1 MGLKDF
7 IHAAA
12 RHRKPSIWRK
22 LLGWACVILG
32 LPGLILPIIPGIP
45 LLVLGI
51 VLLAGQHQWAHN
63 VLEWA
68 KRRFRGIPWLHLH
81 EHEPHDHEPHHH
93 DPSALATK
101 SIEKPLDARD
111 QP

>member
-7 IHAAA
+7 IRKAA

-22 LLGWACVILG
+22 ILGWTCVILG

-51 VLLAGQHQWAHN
+51 VLLSGQHQWAHN

-68 KRRFRGIPWLHLH
+68 KRRFHGIHWLHL
-81 EHEPHDHEPHHH
+81 HDHEPHHS
-93 DPSALATK
+93 DPSEVVNK
-101 SIEKPLDARD
+101 SIESPLDARD